1 MGEHNKLSVTELLEM
16 DNKSLV
22 SIIVSLQGQISEING
37 QLGLLIEQMAVA
49 NQRAFGRKSEKASDN
64 DQLSFFDLEFNLF
77 NEAEADSDDSR
88 EPDITEVTVSG
99 HTRKVKTSRE
109 DQLEGLPA
117 RVYNHVLSKDELT
130 ALFPDGYKELPEEIY
145 KRLSIIPRTFLVD
158 EHHVHV
164 YASKKNDGTIIRADR
179 PADLF
184 RNSIATPSLVSAII
198 TAKYASHTP
207 LERQSTAFKN
217 DGIKL
222 ETNTLAN
229 WVILSSEYYLSLI
242 YEALHKDLYRSKV
255 IHADE
260 TPCRVVRDGRDT
272 NSKSYMWVYH
282 SGTHASKN
290 PIVIYD
296 YQQTRHHY
304 HPEEFLKDYS
314 GILVTDGYQ
323 AYHTLDKK
331 RDDLQIAGCWVH
343 AKRKFAE
350 LIKATSSNPGMDS
363 TVAAQ
368 ASSKISNIFH
378 QDNKLDTL
386 SKKERE
392 TQRLIVIK
400 PLVDDFF
407 AWAKE
412 QLLHVPAGGITFKGL
427 NYCINQEQF
436 LRIFLKDG
444 NVPMDN
450 NLAERA
456 IRPFTLGR
464 KNWTIIDSLQGAKAS
479 AMIYSIVETAKANNL
494 RVYDYVEHLL
504 SELSKHQDD
513 NNLNFIEDLLPW
525 SESIQ
530 RQYHIK
536 QKV

>member
-1 MGEHNKLSVTELLEM
+1 
-16 DNKSLV
+16 
-22 SIIVSLQGQISEING
+22 
-37 QLGLLIEQMAVA
+37 
-49 NQRAFGRKSEKASDN
+49 
-64 DQLSFFDLEFNLF
+64 
-77 NEAEADSDDSR
+77 
-88 EPDITEVTVSG
+88 
-99 HTRKVKTSRE
+99 
-109 DQLEGLPA
+109 
-117 RVYNHVLSKDELT
+117 
-130 ALFPDGYKELPEEIY
+130 
-145 KRLSIIPRTFLVD
+145 
-158 EHHVHV
+158 
-164 YASKKNDGTIIRADR
+164 
-179 PADLF
+179 
-184 RNSIATPSLVSAII
+184 
-198 TAKYASHTP
+198 
-207 LERQSTAFKN
+207 
-217 DGIKL
+217 
-222 ETNTLAN
+222 
-229 WVILSSEYYLSLI
+229 
-242 YEALHKDLYRSKV
+242 
-255 IHADE
+255 
-260 TPCRVVRDGRDT
+260 
-272 NSKSYMWVYH
+272 
-282 SGTHASKN
+282 
-290 PIVIYD
+290 
-296 YQQTRHHY
+296 
-304 HPEEFLKDYS
+304 
-314 GILVTDGYQ
+314 
-323 AYHTLDKK
+323 
-331 RDDLQIAGCWVH
+331 
-343 AKRKFAE
+343 
-350 LIKATSSNPGMDS
+350 MDS